1 MNALPPGLPTPV
13 PSLDGLDANYWQGTR
28 RRELWLQRCQS
39 CKTWQWGPE
48 WVCHSCHTFE
58 VGWEQVK
65 PFGRIYSWERVW
77 HPVHPILAPACPYVI
92 LLVEIP
98 DADGVRVLGNLI
110 GETTQSFAI
119 GDEVEA
125 VFEDHDDVAI
135 PFTLVQWKQVERRAT

>member
-1 MNALPPGLPTPV
+1 
-13 PSLDGLDANYWQGTR
+13 
-28 RRELWLQRCQS
+28 
-39 CKTWQWGPE
+39 
-48 WVCHSCHTFE
+48 
-58 VGWEQVK
+58 
-65 PFGRIYSWERVW
+65 
-77 HPVHPILAPACPYVI
+77 